1 MPYDIVPV
9 AAISA
14 RVHVTPGGGPVFM
27 WCGIALLAVG
37 AIVILAAPSMQKRV
51 GLAPDQTE
59 PPGPAQIWISR
70 IIGGAFC
77 VVGLGML
84 LGGIRA
90 VSLLIPSPP
99 DAGDRLRD
107 VSRIPDPAPADLF
120 LIIAGPCLGVG

>member
-14 RVHVTPGGGPVFM
+14 RVHVTPGGGPVFIG
-27 WCGIALLAVG
+27 CGIALLAVG

-84 LGGIRA
+84 IGGILTE
-90 VSLLIPSPP
+90 SLHIH
-99 DAGDRLRD
+99 
-107 VSRIPDPAPADLF
+107 
-120 LIIAGPCLGVG
+120 